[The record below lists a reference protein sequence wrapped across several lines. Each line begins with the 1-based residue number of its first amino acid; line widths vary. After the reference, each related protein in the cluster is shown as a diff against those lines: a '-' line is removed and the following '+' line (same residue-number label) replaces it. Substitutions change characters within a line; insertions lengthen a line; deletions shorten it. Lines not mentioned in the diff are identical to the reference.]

1 MSKQTIQD
9 IDVLGKRVLVRVD
22 FNVPQDDDGTI
33 TDDRRIAAAVP
44 TLKALLDGGAQ
55 LIVMSHLGRPKG
67 TIAAKYSLAP
77 VAVRLGE
84 LIGLDVHLAAASEE
98 DPLGVATV
106 VPSADYISLLENTRF
121 TAAEEANDAVL
132 SAQLATLADVYV
144 NDAFGAAHRAHAST
158 EGVATVL
165 RSQGKPCVA
174 GLLMDKEIAYLGGA
188 LTTPARPFVAILGGA
203 KVKDKIKVIDAL
215 LPKVD
220 SLIVG
225 GGMSYTFNK
234 AAGREIGL
242 SLLDS
247 DSLEYCAGLLG
258 NEKLVLPV
266 DCVVAGAFRNDAPST
281 IVPNTAMPADQEGL
295 DIGPETIEKFAAII
309 RSAKTVVWNGP
320 MGVFEMPNFAKGTK
334 AIADAMA
341 DATAAG
347 AITIVGGGDSAAAVE
362 QLGYADRM
370 SHIST
375 GGGAS
380 LEFLEGRVL
389 PGLAALDNKE

>member
-9 IDVLGKRVLVRVD
+9 IDVQGKRVLVRVD
-22 FNVPQDDDGTI
+22 FNVPQDDNGTI

-44 TLKALLDGGAQ
+44 TLKALLDNGAQ

-67 TIAAKYSLAP
+67 KIASKYSLAP
-77 VAVRLGE
+77 VAARLGE
-84 LIGLDVHLAAASEE
+84 LIGLEVHLAASTEA
-98 DPLGVATV
+98 DPLGITSV
-106 VPSADYISLLENTRF
+106 VPSAEYISLLENTRF
-121 TAAEEANDAVL
+121 TAAEEANEAEL
-132 SAQLATLADVYV
+132 SAKLATLADIYV

-158 EGVATVL
+158 EGVASVL
-165 RSQGKPCVA
+165 KSQGKPCVA

-234 AAGREIGL
+234 AAGREIGK

-258 NEKLVLPV
+258 NDKLVLPV
-266 DCVVAGAFRNDAPST
+266 DVVVAGQFSNDAPST

-295 DIGPETIEKFAAII
+295 DIGPATIEKFAAVI
-309 RSAKTVVWNGP
+309 RAAKTVVWNGP